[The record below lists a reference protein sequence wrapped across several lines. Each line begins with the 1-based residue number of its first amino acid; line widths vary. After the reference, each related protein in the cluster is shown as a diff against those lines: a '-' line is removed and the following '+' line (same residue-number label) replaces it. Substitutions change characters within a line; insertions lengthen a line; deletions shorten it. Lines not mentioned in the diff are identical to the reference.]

1 LQSPVP
7 NGYSTPQDH
16 STEFDG
22 HIDLAKQLSILH
34 TLLMECVEKISPV
47 RLQEVEKLHMILER
61 IQLALA
67 QPAGVRTSLKSY
79 IENQPTNEPNNI
91 YQPVQHQNIF
101 RCVDE
106 KKLDKYNL
114 YLPIIIFNLYLF

>member
-1 LQSPVP
+1 LIKANYLNLLFLFKFQSPVP
-7 NGYSTPQDH
+7 IGYSTPQDH

-22 HIDLAKQLSILH
+22 HIDLGKQLSILH

-67 QPAGVRTSLKSY
+67 QPSVVRTSLNC
-79 IENQPTNEPNNI
+79 IENQPPNDQNNI

-101 RCVDE
+101 R
-106 KKLDKYNL
+106 YA
-114 YLPIIIFNLYLF
+114 

>member
-1 LQSPVP
+1 MQSPVP

-67 QPAGVRTSLKSY
+67 QPAGVRTPLKSY
-79 IENQPTNEPNNI
+79 IENQPPNEPNNI

-101 RCVDE
+101 RYVDE
-106 KKLDKYNL
+106 EQIDNYNL
-114 YLPIIIFNLYLF
+114 YLIIIIF